1 MTDAFLNEGLKEV
14 LQNAIKAAGDA
25 VEMLQTVKSG
35 SLN

>member
-1 MTDAFLNEGLKEV
+1 MLKGM